1 MPEASGEAGGSED
14 EEDEMFVR
22 SRSGSP
28 VVQGLQ
34 AEELE
39 SMILT
44 APSISGGADEDT
56 YDDAWAEDELGE
68 VLTWSSAPRR
78 IGSAGGAG
86 LGSSDDFWSL
96 FDGAVAGD
104 ERWKARQEEAA
115 QRLRAE
121 AAAPGAAVRV
131 TAPDSLPIYGMM
143 RDLEADAWAD
153 VAADAAEQAGGGAD
167 AAGWVLESLRRQV
180 PPPAPPNRAPIP
192 LPPHPIVPAATGE
205 TDDGATG
212 AAARDARLRRAAPLR
227 CGGRR
232 VARGGRRRAARAAAA
247 WPARHRHGHP
257 DEAGARSTP
266 CRVERRGVSAQ
277 WLQAGRRWR
286 GRAAGRDFLT

>member
-1 MPEASGEAGGSED
+1 VVIEGGGDMSEASGEAGGSED

-68 VLTWSSAPRR
+68 VLTWSSMPRR
-78 IGSAGGAG
+78 IGSVNQNSDRIGGAG

-104 ERWKARQEEAA
+104 ERWQARQEEAA

-121 AAAPGAAVRV
+121 AAAPGTAVRV
-131 TAPDSLPIYGMM
+131 TAPDSLPIYG
-143 RDLEADAWAD
+143 
-153 VAADAAEQAGGGAD
+153 
-167 AAGWVLESLRRQV
+167 V
-180 PPPAPPNRAPIP
+180 PPPP
-192 LPPHPIVPAATGE
+192 LVLSGHAAS
-205 TDDGATG
+205 
-212 AAARDARLRRAAPLR
+212 L
-227 CGGRR
+227 
-232 VARGGRRRAARAAAA
+232 
-247 WPARHRHGHP
+247 
-257 DEAGARSTP
+257 TP
-266 CRVERRGVSAQ
+266 Y
-277 WLQAGRRWR
+277 
-286 GRAAGRDFLT
+286 